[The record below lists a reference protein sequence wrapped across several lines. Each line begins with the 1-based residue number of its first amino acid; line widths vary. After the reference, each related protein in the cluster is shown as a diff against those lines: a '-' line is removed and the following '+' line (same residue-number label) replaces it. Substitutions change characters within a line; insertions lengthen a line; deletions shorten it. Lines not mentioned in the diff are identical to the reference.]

1 MNESEL
7 EDIES
12 HLYSQIYHSN
22 DHDEEHFVAPSEKI
36 DMPRTAPGTDRP
48 GRYFQ
53 TAFWGSKPTKNP
65 YQKQCSPRPVVRKN
79 HEKSQGFYSKN
90 CASPYK
96 PDLAINQLVVLGP
109 QNAVLCT
116 SPKEVRKARWKA
128 KLKEKRKRKQAAK
141 LANKFKQLDRLMI
154 FKSAEVITLS
164 DSDEES
170 CVIVD
175 NSLPHVSML
184 ESEHEAKLG
193 SKENNV
199 EEQDNTNVASN
210 AEEPNNLNESISDDV
225 IFVEPVKAP
234 VVVIDIDEESN
245 SSIQTNKTD
254 TSLAKITLNSPA
266 KSDVSNSPTK
276 AKTQTPKELQQERR
290 ELLSTPDSASNDFIN
305 SSGIELNKEKFNFS
319 LHGSDFHSDFLKPAN
334 RNETCETES
343 SSSTTD
349 VNTVNVINS
358 SVFNEIEFPKD
369 DIFSENN
376 LETFGKFITPLR
388 RQATADV
395 TAQSSPKPP
404 DAQHQNVYSSDSS
417 SESDFEESQLDK
429 QKDVSRKTKNLP
441 ELSPMQVKSN
451 KSNQQVLK
459 KSKKLMD
466 VGTKHD
472 LLKTTMTKQ
481 VTQKSSGKKK
491 KNKKKSISMED
502 AQNEDTCLDGDSEEI
517 EISNNLVD
525 KGVEPN
531 EIKQKKRRSSQMD
544 NTLVNLEGQ
553 SNKKMRTRK
562 KRSDRGDNADKTDS
576 EVVSSIQNLEEN
588 EEAAEKATDDALS
601 KDKSDHVIAEGVDKT
616 RETVERQADR
626 ETKPQETLIQDSNV
640 STSQEGAMLNSNI
653 VAITPEECREK
664 ISEEGNVENNVE
676 KLGKEKCQSNE
687 QQRVKTPLDG
697 LVVVDE
703 TFASEFE
710 IIASSDSESILSHLE
725 EVQDIQLINCK
736 APRFQDKNT
745 PSTSKSSIELKD
757 CSVQELQSVMSD
769 DPKLWAILDIDRMPY
784 RASTGRRCNRCKEVG
799 HMAIRCPNRVEAKCR
814 LCGESGHYEP
824 RCPNKLCTQCG
835 QRSHYSTTYCKSCF
849 KLRSYRCSLCSMTG
863 HLTTTCPDL
872 WRRYYLTVSMSSA
885 S

>member
-1 MNESEL
+1 
-7 EDIES
+7 
-12 HLYSQIYHSN
+12 
-22 DHDEEHFVAPSEKI
+22 
-36 DMPRTAPGTDRP
+36 MPRTALGTDRP

-376 LETFGKFITPLR
+376 LEL
-388 RQATADV
+388 
-395 TAQSSPKPP
+395 
-404 DAQHQNVYSSDSS
+404 
-417 SESDFEESQLDK
+417 
-429 QKDVSRKTKNLP
+429 
-441 ELSPMQVKSN
+441 
-451 KSNQQVLK
+451 
-459 KSKKLMD
+459 
-466 VGTKHD
+466 
-472 LLKTTMTKQ
+472 
-481 VTQKSSGKKK
+481 
-491 KNKKKSISMED
+491 
-502 AQNEDTCLDGDSEEI
+502 
-517 EISNNLVD
+517 
-525 KGVEPN
+525 
-531 EIKQKKRRSSQMD
+531 
-544 NTLVNLEGQ
+544 LVNL
-553 SNKKMRTRK
+553 
-562 KRSDRGDNADKTDS
+562 
-576 EVVSSIQNLEEN
+576 L
-588 EEAAEKATDDALS
+588 L
-601 KDKSDHVIAEGVDKT
+601 
-616 RETVERQADR
+616 
-626 ETKPQETLIQDSNV
+626 L
-640 STSQEGAMLNSNI
+640 
-653 VAITPEECREK
+653 
-664 ISEEGNVENNVE
+664 
-676 KLGKEKCQSNE
+676 
-687 QQRVKTPLDG
+687 
-697 LVVVDE
+697 
-703 TFASEFE
+703 
-710 IIASSDSESILSHLE
+710 
-725 EVQDIQLINCK
+725 
-736 APRFQDKNT
+736 
-745 PSTSKSSIELKD
+745 
-757 CSVQELQSVMSD
+757 
-769 DPKLWAILDIDRMPY
+769 
-784 RASTGRRCNRCKEVG
+784 
-799 HMAIRCPNRVEAKCR
+799 
-814 LCGESGHYEP
+814 
-824 RCPNKLCTQCG
+824 
-835 QRSHYSTTYCKSCF
+835 
-849 KLRSYRCSLCSMTG
+849 
-863 HLTTTCPDL
+863 
-872 WRRYYLTVSMSSA
+872 
-885 S
+885 